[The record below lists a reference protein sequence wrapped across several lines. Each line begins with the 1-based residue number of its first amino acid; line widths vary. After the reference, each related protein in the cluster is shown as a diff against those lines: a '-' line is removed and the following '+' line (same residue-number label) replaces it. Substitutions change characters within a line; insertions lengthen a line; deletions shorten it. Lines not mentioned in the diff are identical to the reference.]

1 MSTPALDRP
10 APRPPQRQEQPRPE
24 ERPDGGK
31 RRRRGRREEFRL
43 GARGR
48 KLTLALHIA
57 SSVGWMGLSMSMAT
71 LALIGYLTSDPG
83 VAEGAYYAMYVFDE
97 TTVSLVSLVSGVTGV
112 LLGCGTPWGLL
123 RHWWV
128 LVKWVLALSV
138 AVFAWVYTHPL
149 VLTAAERAGETRG
162 DTYRPGTEA
171 AVLAWTVPP
180 GVRPAG
186 VPVPA
191 VGVQAVGPHPAR
203 PGATRRPGAR
213 RRASTA
219 GAPADTPVTVA
230 AVDRLADGVVG
241 LRLEPAAGGPVAP
254 WTAGAH
260 IDLVLPSGR
269 IRQYSLHGDP
279 DDRSCYR
286 VAVLKEPEGRGGSLE
301 AHRLAAGDR
310 IAVRGPRNHFPL
322 ADAER
327 YLFVAGGI
335 GVVPFL
341 PMIEEAERRG
351 ADWRLVY
358 VGRSRAGMA
367 FLAEL
372 ERYGPD
378 RVLVHAR
385 DESERPDLAALLA
398 ASPAGTA
405 VHCCGPDGMM
415 RAVEELMDRACPQGT
430 LHLERFTPSARPASP
445 EGDRPFEIE
454 LSSTGEVVHVPVGRS
469 ALEALRECAPQLAAS
484 CEDGLCG
491 SCELR
496 VLAGTPDHRDDVL
509 PATER
514 GRTDIV
520 YPCVSRA
527 RGARLV
533 VDL

>member
-1 MSTPALDRP
+1 M
-10 APRPPQRQEQPRPE
+10 
-24 ERPDGGK
+24 
-31 RRRRGRREEFRL
+31 
-43 GARGR
+43 
-48 KLTLALHIA
+48 
-57 SSVGWMGLSMSMAT
+57 
-71 LALIGYLTSDPG
+71 
-83 VAEGAYYAMYVFDE
+83 
-97 TTVSLVSLVSGVTGV
+97 
-112 LLGCGTPWGLL
+112 
-123 RHWWV
+123 
-128 LVKWVLALSV
+128 
-138 AVFAWVYTHPL
+138 
-149 VLTAAERAGETRG
+149 
-162 DTYRPGTEA
+162 
-171 AVLAWTVPP
+171 
-180 GVRPAG
+180 
-186 VPVPA
+186 
-191 VGVQAVGPHPAR
+191 
-203 PGATRRPGAR
+203 
-213 RRASTA
+213 
-219 GAPADTPVTVA
+219 
-230 AVDRLADGVVG
+230 
-241 LRLEPAAGGPVAP
+241 
-254 WTAGAH
+254 
-260 IDLVLPSGR
+260 
-269 IRQYSLHGDP
+269 
-279 DDRSCYR
+279 
-286 VAVLKEPEGRGGSLE
+286 
-301 AHRLAAGDR
+301 
-310 IAVRGPRNHFPL
+310 RGPRNHFPL

-367 FLAEL
+367 FLTEL

-454 LSSTGEVVHVPVGRS
+454 LSSTGEVVHVPAGRS
-469 ALEALRECAPQLAAS
+469 ALEALRESAPQLAAS

>member
-180 GVRPAG
+180 VFALLVFLSLLSVYKPWGRTPRG
-186 VPVPA
+186 
-191 VGVQAVGPHPAR
+191 
-203 PGATRRPGAR
+203 RRHAEAGAR

-241 LRLEPAAGGPVAP
+241 LRLEPAAGGPVAL

-367 FLAEL
+367 FLTEL

-378 RVLVHAR
+378 RVWVHAR

-454 LSSTGEVVHVPVGRS
+454 LSSTGEVVHVPAGRS